1 MNVNEM
7 ICSFLQWMFS
17 SLAGNGLGDPCD
29 GDFDADKI
37 PDEEDA
43 CSVNHHVT
51 HTDFTWLQKISLIVP
66 EETSP
71 YQPAIWQVD
80 SEVRPTIP
88 KTPTFHVNLDESTI
102 LLIIKTWI
110 PAI

>member
-1 MNVNEM
+1 
-7 ICSFLQWMFS
+7 MFS

-66 EETSP
+66 EDTSS
-71 YQPAIWQVD
+71 YTAAVWQVD
-80 SEVRPTIP
+80 LEVRPTIP
-88 KTPTFHVNLDESTI
+88 RRLPSTLSLTESTI
-102 LLIIKTWI
+102 LLIIKT
-110 PAI
+110 

>member
-1 MNVNEM
+1 
-7 ICSFLQWMFS
+7 MFS

-66 EETSP
+66 EDTSS
-71 YQPAIWQVD
+71 YAPAVWQVD
-80 SEVRPTIP
+80 LEVRPTIARRLP
-88 KTPTFHVNLDESTI
+88 STLSLTESTI
-102 LLIIKTWI
+102 LLIIKT
-110 PAI
+110 

>member
-1 MNVNEM
+1 MFF
-7 ICSFLQWMFS
+7 SFV
-17 SLAGNGLGDPCD
+17 GNGLGDPCD

-66 EETSP
+66 EDTSS
-71 YQPAIWQVD
+71 YKPAVWQVD
-80 SEVRPTIP
+80 LEVRPTIP
-88 KTPTFHVNLDESTI
+88 RRLPSTLSLTESTI
-102 LLIIKTWI
+102 FLIIKTWI
-110 PAI
+110 

>member
-1 MNVNEM
+1 
-7 ICSFLQWMFS
+7 MFS

-66 EETSP
+66 EDTSS
-71 YQPAIWQVD
+71 YQPAVWQVD
-80 SEVRPTIP
+80 LEVRPTILRRLP
-88 KTPTFHVNLDESTI
+88 STLSLTESTI
-102 LLIIKTWI
+102 LLIIKT
-110 PAI
+110 

>member
-1 MNVNEM
+1 
-7 ICSFLQWMFS
+7 MFS

-66 EETSP
+66 EDTSS
-71 YQPAIWQVD
+71 YKPAVWQVD
-80 SEVRPTIP
+80 LEVRPTIP
-88 KTPTFHVNLDESTI
+88 RRLPSTLSLTESTSF
-102 LLIIKTWI
+102 LIIKTWI

>member
-1 MNVNEM
+1 
-7 ICSFLQWMFS
+7 MFS

-66 EETSP
+66 EDTSS
-71 YQPAIWQVD
+71 YAPAVWQVD
-80 SEVRPTIP
+80 LEVRPTIARRLP
-88 KTPTFHVNLDESTI
+88 STLSLTESTI

>member
-1 MNVNEM
+1 
-7 ICSFLQWMFS
+7 MFS

-66 EETSP
+66 EDTSN
-71 YQPAIWQVD
+71 YQPAVWQVD
-80 SEVRPTIP
+80 LEVRPTIP
-88 KTPTFHVNLDESTI
+88 RRLPSTLSLTESTSF
-102 LLIIKTWI
+102 LIIKTWI

>member
-1 MNVNEM
+1 
-7 ICSFLQWMFS
+7 MFS

-66 EETSP
+66 EDTSS
-71 YQPAIWQVD
+71 YMPAVWQVD
-80 SEVRPTIP
+80 LEVRPTIP
-88 KTPTFHVNLDESTI
+88 RRLPSTLSLTESTI

>member
-1 MNVNEM
+1 
-7 ICSFLQWMFS
+7 MFF

-66 EETSP
+66 EDASSP
-71 YQPAIWQVD
+71 AVWQVD
-80 SEVRPTIP
+80 LEVRPTIP
-88 KTPTFHVNLDESTI
+88 RRLPSTLSLTESTI

>member
-1 MNVNEM
+1 
-7 ICSFLQWMFS
+7 MFS

-66 EETSP
+66 EDTSS
-71 YQPAIWQVD
+71 YAPAVWQVD
-80 SEVRPTIP
+80 LEVRPTIP
-88 KTPTFHVNLDESTI
+88 RHLPSTLSLTESTI
-102 LLIIKTWI
+102 LLIIKT
-110 PAI
+110 

>member
-1 MNVNEM
+1 
-7 ICSFLQWMFS
+7 MFS

-66 EETSP
+66 EDTSS
-71 YQPAIWQVD
+71 YTSAVWQVD
-80 SEVRPTIP
+80 LEVRPTIP
-88 KTPTFHVNLDESTI
+88 RRLPSTLSLTESTI
-102 LLIIKTWI
+102 LLIIRTWI

>member
-1 MNVNEM
+1 
-7 ICSFLQWMFS
+7 MFS

-66 EETSP
+66 EDVSSP
-71 YQPAIWQVD
+71 AVWQVD
-80 SEVRPTIP
+80 LEVRPT
-88 KTPTFHVNLDESTI
+88 TPRRLPSTLSLTESTI